1 MYAYI
6 VYAKLCIYIHMHVYI
21 VYAKFSVLL
30 ELTLKKK

>member
-1 MYAYI
+1 MHILYTLNS
-6 VYAKLCIYIHMHVYI
+6 VYVYIHMHVYI